1 VSAPSVRIRV
11 PGSLRQYTAGEPAL
25 AVEVAALGDQPTVG
39 ALLDHLAASHPD
51 LERRVR
57 DEQRCLRRH
66 VNVFRGTENVR
77 DLDEQRT
84 PVAAGDEVAIVP
96 AVSGG

>member
-1 VSAPSVRIRV
+1 
-11 PGSLRQYTAGEPAL
+11 
-25 AVEVAALGDQPTVG
+25 
-39 ALLDHLAASHPD
+39 
-51 LERRVR
+51 
-57 DEQRCLRRH
+57 
-66 VNVFRGTENVR
+66 VFRGTENVR